1 MGDRFEPTLVI
12 GIKSRKLGTID
23 VEYPNQ
29 HVLLDQ
35 WDHDF
40 RLRSR
45 IASNVAGEGMHVL
58 DALCLPRACRRT
70 AHALVQ
76 RDAYASRQPLE
87 RADDELG
94 AVEEVEPHPVEVR
107 QRVID
112 QRREVGGIG
121 DAVGFTVQQGTDLA
135 GQRGILFGL
144 GAGQG
149 R

>member
-94 AVEEVEPHPVEVR
+94 AVEEIKAGPVEIG
-107 QRVID
+107 QGIEEQGGEIGRV
-112 QRREVGGIG
+112 G
-121 DAVGFTVQQGTDLA
+121 DAIRLA
-135 GQRGILFGL
+135 VEQPSGL
-144 GAGQG
+144 GE
-149 R
+149 